1 MTAPRSVR
9 AVKERL
15 HLRKWRQFMKRPW
28 LPPSTLPAAIGKFE
42 TEYPAVVRL
51 SAAVDLMAFGIDSCP
66 ADPTEQGAR
75 RRQASLELCRGARD
89 AKFKVMRGSPAVE
102 VPPADFN
109 PERGLGGAENS
120 LVIDWTSS
128 DATGEPWL
136 NVQIETPRFLAWLRQ
151 RCNVPQIAA
160 ASVRPPKLSQVAK
173 AAKFSEWRK
182 GRGADVPTF
191 KEDKAHMKQFGVGRD
206 VVRKLREDHPSRPPG
221 RPKEK

>member
-1 MTAPRSVR
+1 MAAPRSVRVR

-15 HLRKWRQFMKRPW
+15 HRRKWQQFMKRPW

-51 SAAVDLMAFGIDSCP
+51 SAAVDLMAFGIDSFS

-75 RRQASLELCRGARD
+75 CRQASRELCRGARD

-136 NVQIETPRFLAWLRQ
+136 NVQIETPRFFCLATPALQ
-151 RCNVPQIAA
+151 RSAA
-160 ASVRPPKLSQVAK
+160 
-173 AAKFSEWRK
+173 
-182 GRGADVPTF
+182 
-191 KEDKAHMKQFGVGRD
+191 
-206 VVRKLREDHPSRPPG
+206 
-221 RPKEK
+221 